1 MRSHPTLAPRPQI
14 CLIGGNGFCAMAGE
28 DELNRRGDLGTEA
41 DVSCLLENDWE
52 QGDDLAD
59 RVIYLILRLF
69 EGLGYVRY
77 DLVTYKYRDKK
88 LTF

>member
-1 MRSHPTLAPRPQI
+1 M
-14 CLIGGNGFCAMAGE
+14 GGFG
-28 DELNRRGDLGTEA
+28 DEMPSLLLTREWLGY
-41 DVSCLLENDWE
+41 
-52 QGDDLAD
+52 GGYDLAD

>member
-52 QGDDLAD
+52 QGDDLAF
-59 RVIYLILRLF
+59 LM
-69 EGLGYVRY
+69 
-77 DLVTYKYRDKK
+77 VTSAI
-88 LTF
+88 FQ